1 MNKPG
6 RVLTAAGAVAGGSA
20 GIQQDI
26 KTLQEQDVY
35 GMAVE
40 TAIIGRHPVKNN
52 NGHPHTMEAIEAQ
65 FDTAKQKIGFEALKT
80 GMLFSKD
87 VIETTAELIK
97 GASIEHIVV
106 DPVMVG
112 KLDSKLL
119 QDDAIE
125 ALKKHLIP
133 QATVITPNMTE

>member
-1 MNKPG
+1 
-6 RVLTAAGAVAGGSA
+6 AAGAASGGSA
-20 GIQQDI
+20 GIQAG
-26 KTLQEQDVY
+26 LQAFEEVEVY
-35 GMAVE
+35 GMSVV
-40 TAIIGRHPVKNN
+40 TAIVGRHPVTDKND
-52 NGHPHTMEAIEAQ
+52 HQQTIDATEAQ
-65 FDTAKQKIGFEALKT
+65 SHTTKQHIGFEALKT

-133 QATVITPNMTE
+133 QATVITPNMTEASILL

>member
-1 MNKPG
+1 
-6 RVLTAAGAVAGGSA
+6 
-20 GIQQDI
+20 
-26 KTLQEQDVY
+26 
-35 GMAVE
+35 
-40 TAIIGRHPVKNN
+40 
-52 NGHPHTMEAIEAQ
+52 
-65 FDTAKQKIGFEALKT
+65 ALKT

-106 DPVMVG
+106 DPVVVG

-133 QATVITPNMTE
+133 QATVITPNMTEASILLEDRPLHSVADLKSAALSFHEFDSKKVLVN

>member
-1 MNKPG
+1 
-6 RVLTAAGAVAGGSA
+6 
-20 GIQQDI
+20 
-26 KTLQEQDVY
+26 
-35 GMAVE
+35 
-40 TAIIGRHPVKNN
+40 
-52 NGHPHTMEAIEAQ
+52 
-65 FDTAKQKIGFEALKT
+65 LKT

-133 QATVITPNMTE
+133 QATVITPNMTEASILLEVRPLHFVAVLRQAAIEVHERGAKYFMVKGGRLKGLAEDVLYEGTAVTTLEDP